1 MPAIEV
7 SGLRKAYGSLEA
19 VRGVDFEIEEG
30 EVFGLLGPNGAGKTT
45 TVEILEGYRKRDEGE
60 VAVLGHDPEHPG
72 PEFRERIGVVLQ
84 QSELWPNL
92 TVHET
97 HAIFAGY
104 YDRPRDVDQVI
115 ELVGLA
121 EKRDARVKTLS
132 GGQKRRL
139 DLGVALVADPD
150 LVFLDEP
157 TTGFDPAARRA
168 AWEMIRSLRSLGKTI
183 LLTTHYLD
191 APEQLADRVA
201 ALPEGAFFV
210 FIFPLLLFVL
220 LSSVYTGRYQ
230 GKPASWAVLAGI
242 LGYGA
247 ANTGF
252 AGLALLLVARREMGF
267 LKRVRSTPIPA
278 STYLS
283 AVLTSIVLVF
293 AIQTVALF
301 VLGKVLKSTPFPQEL
316 FSFVLVC
323 LLGAAAFAGMGLGMT
338 SLLRS
343 AEGSSAAVNTVLLPM
358 AFLSGGFGPT
368 AHYPQVLRAIGAVL
382 PLKYLIQLI
391 YAVYLHGHQIWDRP
405 GAVAILAA
413 WGLAGAAVAW
423 RRFRWEPVEG

>member
-1 MPAIEV
+1 MRLFLHQ
-7 SGLRKAYGSLEA
+7 LR
-19 VRGVDFEIEEG
+19 
-30 EVFGLLGPNGAGKTT
+30 N
-45 TVEILEGYRKRDEGE
+45 
-60 VAVLGHDPEHPG
+60 
-72 PEFRERIGVVLQ
+72 
-84 QSELWPNL
+84 
-92 TVHET
+92 
-97 HAIFAGY
+97 
-104 YDRPRDVDQVI
+104 
-115 ELVGLA
+115 
-121 EKRDARVKTLS
+121 
-132 GGQKRRL
+132 
-139 DLGVALVADPD
+139 
-150 LVFLDEP
+150 
-157 TTGFDPAARRA
+157 
-168 AWEMIRSLRSLGKTI
+168 
-183 LLTTHYLD
+183 
-191 APEQLADRVA
+191 EQLLFWRSREA
-201 ALPEGAFFV
+201 AFFV

-301 VLGKVLKSTPFPQEL
+301 VLGKVLKSTPLPQEL

-368 AHYPQVLRAIGAVL
+368 AHYPQVLRAIAVL